1 MYMQQYTMITMLVL
15 LPSKS
20 LRELPQS
27 IQRIEVWRLSIA
39 LDRLTVMTEGKT
51 IM

>member
-1 MYMQQYTMITMLVL
+1 MQQYTMITMLVL

-39 LDRLTVMTEGKT
+39 LDRLTVMIEGKT